1 MPWLP
6 PVSPTPGTTILVA
19 YATANI
25 VNPILWLRL
34 MTGAADPPGTGYVVT
49 SDSTGATSWKTGIAA
64 IGAVLGYTPVNK
76 AGDTGIGDLT
86 SDGTIS
92 ALGIIAGANGIIA
105 GANGVA
111 SAGPVNPASYAG
123 GSTATG
129 TPSVL
134 GLNVGTSGVASAGP
148 VNPASYAGGS
158 TATGTPSVLGLNVG
172 TSGVASAGPV
182 NPASYAGG
190 STATGTPQV
199 KGLIVGTDGIA
210 CAGPVTANG
219 TTIVPVPLGAIV
231 AFATVADLTAAGA
244 SWTRHTAL
252 DGRLPV
258 GDGTTFSQTFAA
270 ATNYGANWTP
280 SSGLSVGTVPV
291 LTDSQTTLVNT
302 GATTSVATATHTHP
316 APTLNG
322 ASTAWLPP
330 MRAVVWAR
338 RI

>member
-1 MPWLP
+1 MPWSA
-6 PVSPTPGTTILVA
+6 PVSPTPGTTILAA

-34 MTGAADPPGTGYVVT
+34 MTGAADPPGSGYLVT
-49 SDSTGATSWKTGIAA
+49 SDSAGATTWKTGIAA

-86 SDGTIS
+86 STGTIS
-92 ALGIIAGANGIIA
+92 ALGLVAGANGIVA
-105 GANGVA
+105 GVGGITTT
-111 SAGPVNPASYAG
+111 GPFSPASYAG
-123 GSTATG
+123 GSTSAG
-129 TPSVL
+129 SPSVL
-134 GLNVGTSGVASAGP
+134 GLNVGTSGIASTGP
-148 VNPASYAGGS
+148 FAPASYAGGS
-158 TATGTPSVLGLNVG
+158 TA
-172 TSGVASAGPV
+172 AG
-182 NPASYAGG
+182 S
-190 STATGTPQV
+190 PQV
-199 KGLIVGTDGIA
+199 RGLIVGTDGIA

-231 AFATVADLTAAGA
+231 AFATAADLTAAGA

>member
-158 TATGTPSVLGLNVG
+158 TATGTP
-172 TSGVASAGPV
+172 
-182 NPASYAGG
+182 
-190 STATGTPQV
+190 QV

-280 SSGLSVGTVPV
+280 SSGLSVASVVPLADGQTV
-291 LTDSQTTLVNT
+291 LVNT
-302 GATTSVATATHTHP
+302 GATTSVATSTHTHP

-322 ASTAWLPP
+322 TSTAWLPP